1 MALEEGD
8 EAPSFEAQMVTDE
21 IKSVE
26 LSDFFD
32 DTLVL
37 AFFPAAFSPVC
48 KKEMC
53 KLRDSMKDFEALEA
67 QVLAVSVDT
76 PFSLKKFREENELN
90 FPLISDHNKEAIDLY
105 DVRTD
110 FADIGYRGLAERA
123 VFIIE
128 DGEITY
134 IQVTD
139 SPEEM
144 PDFKAL
150 NQALKE

>member
-1 MALEEGD
+1 MVLEEGD
-8 EAPSFEAQMVTDE
+8 EAPSFKAQMVTDE

-26 LSDFFD
+26 LSDFFG

-53 KLRDSMKDFEALEA
+53 KLRDSMKDFEALET
-67 QVLAVSVDT
+67 QVMAVSVDT
-76 PFSLKKFREENELN
+76 PFSLKKFREENNLN
-90 FPLISDHNKEAIDLY
+90 FPLISDHNKEAIELY
-105 DVRTD
+105 DVRTSFEDKD
-110 FADIGYRGLAERA
+110 FDIAERA

-134 IQVTD
+134 SQVTD
-139 SPEEM
+139 TIRDL
-144 PDFKAL
+144 PDFRAL
-150 NQALKE
+150 NAALRE

>member
-21 IKSVE
+21 IETVE

-48 KKEMC
+48 KREMC

-67 QVLAVSVDT
+67 QVMAVSVDT
-76 PFSLKKFREENELN
+76 PFSLKKFREENDLN
-90 FPLISDHNKEAIDLY
+90 FPLLSDHNKEAIDLY
-105 DVRTD
+105 DVRTSFEEKD
-110 FADIGYRGLAERA
+110 FDIAERA

-128 DGEITY
+128 DGEVTY
-134 IQVTD
+134 SQVTD
-139 SPEEM
+139 TIRDL
-144 PDFKAL
+144 PDFRAL
-150 NQALKE
+150 NEALRE